1 MKKKL
6 CFALFLSIL
15 GISAGWAVH
24 TITGNGSEGTVSVS
38 ELSGGQFSSIAAGE
52 PWVLTL
58 DVENPEGKSFNTW
71 GSCILKTGSGAFS
84 VAATDLQLYLCS
96 ESNHNV
102 LRAVFSGSDH
112 NITNVTSK
120 GNFQAIITYDGAKGL
135 TIETTNAQGNTDKK
149 EYTLNAAFPA
159 ITVFSYGLPTGINV
173 KAELT
178 KEAKEV
184 EPDEPGEGAREFDCP
199 TPGTLENGKYHFK
212 SGKMKYSGACSK
224 LKFTLTESDAY
235 YQGNVHKRMSFDSF
249 VLYNA
254 SGNKVNLKAEQ
265 FSGNN
270 GKSNWGNM
278 LDGVNNTYCCA
289 GWGDGSQDDVFE
301 IYMTEDLGGAFSFE
315 FVTENPTMNAK
326 AFHIEVLS
334 EYTITTD
341 APEGYKVILQYD
353 GKTVSPGFGVAA
365 EEFDIDKLT
374 ANELLGYTMTKEV
387 DAARLVATVRYTKA
401 ADLKTPAVEEGGKMH
416 FTSSK
421 MYYPSRFNRIRFT
434 LTESDATYQSGAKRM
449 SFDSF
454 AIRNAEGRKV
464 ELQAEQFSGNNNKAY
479 ANMLDG
485 VDGTYCCGDWGSGSE
500 DDWFEIFPIENLD
513 GAFSFEF
520 VTENP
525 HMNAKAFR
533 IDVFYEYILVV
544 DAPEGSDVALQ
555 YNGEAISAGAKLDA
569 KSYDPDLFAINDIE
583 SYYWTVTLDEAKA
596 TVTVKYAEAVE
607 EVNPASVVA
616 LAERIGGAG
625 AADKFKFVLAP
636 ALNSKDETF
645 VLGSEDGKVL
655 VKGSTISAITT
666 GLGWYLT
673 NHAHINIAWNSLNEK
688 SAGEAYADLSNLPLP
703 AAEET
708 HTSDAR
714 YRYYLNYCTFGYSMT
729 SWTWKRWQQE
739 IDWMALHGIN
749 MPLQII
755 GLEEVWRKF
764 LTIEAGGKRKYNYTD
779 EEAKAFVAGP
789 AFTAWWGMNNLE
801 GWGGTASDGWGG
813 VQDDAW
819 YTRQTTLAQSILE
832 RQRELGM
839 QPVLPGFSGMVP
851 SNFTSK
857 TGIATDDNGGN
868 WGGFVRPYII
878 DPTAERF
885 AEIAADYYACLE
897 AVMGESQYY
906 SMDPFHEGGSISS
919 GKYSEAYTAI
929 YDAMEK
935 AKSGSK
941 WVIQQWQWN
950 DSQKLCLNAVPAG
963 RLLALD
969 LFSDGNPKFDS
980 YAGYAPQEAIFCA
993 IPNFGGRSGL
1003 MGRLNNLTDNY
1014 FTYKAKYAS
1023 IKGIGA
1029 APEAIE
1035 QTPVTYDL
1043 LFQLPWMGSKPD
1055 VKEWVKK
1062 YATARYGVDNAVVQE
1077 AWELLRNSALNYGAD
1092 GIQGPVEDVWAARPN
1107 LEANPASSWGTTIN
1121 GAGGTYTRARRQML
1135 ADATYKL
1142 LTESEALG
1150 LSEGSVYESNY
1161 LYDIVEF
1168 GGAVMADY
1176 AYDLLLGIRDAK
1188 NAAGSRFAS
1197 DATYKARRDAFL
1209 ALIADMDTFRG
1220 TNLNFRLGKWTQE
1233 ARDAAA
1239 EVTGATTATADWYEF
1254 NNART
1259 IITTWGDR
1267 DQNGGLKDYSYRSW
1281 QGLLKDYYLPRW
1293 QYYFNNNCN
1302 GTEYFFFEWN
1312 WAHGTN
1318 HRVGQTAK
1326 NTVRLK
1332 EGQAGYSYSREP
1344 EGNTI
1349 EEAKNLFE
1357 KYITLV
1363 TLSDGVY
1370 YAYNY
1375 LDNDLSDRISIIAN
1389 GGETIDLTRYF
1400 GSLTGAKVT
1409 GDFIDGEV
1417 TDLSNVPVKAGVADG
1432 THIGTVTL
1440 ENGTK
1445 LMFALIVNPPFYG
1458 TYHIDYKTARGN
1470 APVFIAYNEDLDNGK
1485 NIGYKLLAT
1494 GTYTAD
1500 ATADK
1505 IFTLVPSG
1513 EGFSISAQGQ
1523 YLKAPTLTSWNHL
1536 MFSQNSGD
1544 AGTYLVEETN
1554 TKDVYKLHS
1563 TGSGFNYVNDY
1574 DKYIF
1579 GCDPSSKEDLSTF
1592 TFTPVSTY
1600 PFTIT
1605 SAGMATLC
1613 LPFNVVLPEGLVA
1626 FDFAASGINDV
1637 ANGDNTYVCTMQ
1649 AIAQADDVLKA
1660 GTPVIVKG
1668 APGSYTL
1675 TITMENEGACTS
1687 IEGSLLRGN
1696 FLKQDLVQHQEGAKI
1711 FIFTKPAGKSVGF
1724 YIMDGSGTIG
1734 ANKCWMEWSIPET
1747 MAGARGFVFD
1757 FSTETGIEDIVTTP
1771 QGNTTA
1777 IYNLAGQRLSAPQ
1790 KGVNIIGNKK
1800 VIIR

>member
-6 CFALFLSIL
+6 FFALFLSIL
-15 GISAGWAVH
+15 GISTGWAAH

-96 ESNHNV
+96 ASNSNV

-173 KAELT
+173 TAGLT
-178 KEAKEV
+178 KEGGDV
-184 EPDEPGEGAREFDCP
+184 DPGEPGEGTREFDCP
-199 TPGTLENGKYHFK
+199 TIGTTENGKIHFK
-212 SGKMKYSGACSK
+212 SEKMKYYGACSK
-224 LKFTLTESDAY
+224 LKFTLTESGAFFSS
-235 YQGNVHKRMSFDSF
+235 GAKRMSFDSF

-254 SGNKVNLKAEQ
+254 DGNKVNLKAEQ

-315 FVTENPTMNAK
+315 FVTENTTMNAK

-341 APEGYKVILQYD
+341 APEGYRVILQYD
-353 GKTVSPGFGVAA
+353 GEIVSPGFGVAA

-387 DAARLVATVRYTKA
+387 DAVRLVATVRYTKA
-401 ADLKTPAVEEGGKMH
+401 DDLKTPAVEEGGKMH
-416 FTSSK
+416 FTSDK

-434 LTESDATYQSGAKRM
+434 LTESDVTYQSGAKRM

-454 AIRNAEGRKV
+454 AMCNAKGSNV
-464 ELQAEQFSGNNNKAY
+464 ELQAEQFSGNNSKAY

-485 VDGTYCCGDWGSGSE
+485 VNGIYCSGDWETGSE
-500 DDWFEIFPIENLD
+500 DDYFEIFPIEDLG
-513 GAFSFEF
+513 GAFSFDF
-520 VTENP
+520 VTENTT
-525 HMNAKAFR
+525 MNAKAFR

-569 KSYDPDLFAINDIE
+569 KSYDPDLFTINDIE
-583 SYYWTVTLDEAKA
+583 GYYWTVTLDEAKA

-645 VLGSEDGKVL
+645 VIGSEDGKVL
-655 VKGSTISAITT
+655 IKGSTISAITT

-673 NHAHINIAWNSLNEK
+673 NHARINIAWNSLNEK

-819 YTRQTTLAQSILE
+819 YARQVTLAHNILD

-851 SNFTSK
+851 SNFTAK
-857 TGIATDDNGGN
+857 TGVATDDNGGG
-868 WGGFVRPYII
+868 WGGFVRPYIV
-878 DPTAERF
+878 DPTANRF
-885 AEIAADYYACLE
+885 AEIAEDYYACLE
-897 AVMGESQYY
+897 EVMGESQYY

-941 WVIQQWQWN
+941 WVIQQWQWSSN
-950 DSQKLCLNAVPAG
+950 QRLSLNAVPAG
-963 RLLALD
+963 RLLVLD
-969 LFSDGNPKFDS
+969 LFADGSPAFDG
-980 YAGYAPQEAIFCA
+980 YHGYAPQKAIFCT
-993 IPNFGGRSGL
+993 IPNFGGRSGV
-1003 MGRLNNLTDNY
+1003 MGRLKNLTDNY
-1014 FTYKAKYAS
+1014 FHYKAKYAS
-1023 IKGIGA
+1023 IQGIGT

-1043 LFQLPWMGSKPD
+1043 LFQLPWMESKPD
-1055 VKEWVKK
+1055 VDEWIKK
-1062 YATARYGVDNAVVQE
+1062 YATARYGVENAAVQE
-1077 AWELLRNSALNYGAD
+1077 AWELLTNSVLNYGAD
-1092 GIQGPVEDVWAARPN
+1092 GIQGPVEDVWASRPN
-1107 LEANPASSWGTTIN
+1107 LDASPASTWGVTLN
-1121 GAGGTYTRARRQML
+1121 SAGGTYTRARRQML

-1142 LTESEALG
+1142 LAESEALG
-1150 LSEGSVYESNY
+1150 LSAGSIQESNY
-1161 LYDIVEF
+1161 LYDLVEF
-1168 GGAVMADY
+1168 GGGVMADY
-1176 AYDLLLGIRDAK
+1176 AYDLLLGIKSAK
-1188 NAAGSRFAS
+1188 EKAGSTFNYNT
-1197 DATYKARRDAFL
+1197 TYRTRRDAFL
-1209 ALIADMDTFRG
+1209 ALIKDMDTFRG

-1239 EVTGATTATADWYEF
+1239 EVTGATTATPDWYEF

-1267 DQNGGLKDYSYRSW
+1267 GQNGSLKDYSYRSW
-1281 QGLLKDYYLPRW
+1281 QGLLEDYYLPRW
-1293 QYYFNNNCN
+1293 QYFFNHGCQ
-1302 GTEYFFFEWN
+1302 GTDYFFFEWN
-1312 WAHGTN
+1312 WAHGMVHN
-1318 HRVGQTAK
+1318 VGDNAK
-1326 NTVRLK
+1326 SNTRLT
-1332 EGQAGYSYSREP
+1332 EGEKGYRYSREP
-1344 EGNTI
+1344 EGNTVK
-1349 EEAKNLFE
+1349 EARNLFE

-1363 TLSDGVY
+1363 TLSDGVF

-1389 GGETIDLTRYF
+1389 GGETIDLARYF

-1417 TDLSNVPVKAGVADG
+1417 TDLSNVPVKAGVSDG

-1445 LMFALIVNPPFYG
+1445 LMFAVIVNPPFYG

-1592 TFTPVSTY
+1592 TFTPVTTY
-1600 PFTIT
+1600 SIT
-1605 SAGMATLC
+1605 VGSAGVATLC
-1613 LPFNVVLPEGLVA
+1613 LPFNVVLPEGVQA
-1626 FDFAASGINDV
+1626 YDCAASDITYDDV
-1637 ANGDNTYVCTMQ
+1637 ADVTKCTMQ
-1649 AIAQADDVLKA
+1649 VVANPGETLKA
-1660 GTPVIVKG
+1660 GTPVVIKAAEG
-1668 APGSYTL
+1668 IYDL
-1675 TITMENEGACTS
+1675 TITMDNADARTS
-1687 IEGSLLRGN
+1687 VNASLLSGN
-1696 FLKQDLVQHQEGAKI
+1696 YLKKSLTQDGTDKKFVLQDATFSLVQ
-1711 FIFTKPAGKSVGF
+1711 
-1724 YIMDGSGTIG
+1724 GTAAMA
-1734 ANKCWMEWSIPET
+1734 ANSSWMEWSLPEELAT
-1747 MAGARGFVFD
+1747 VQTILLD
-1757 FSTETGIEDIVTTP
+1757 FSVSTGIQDIITGTANP
-1771 QGNTTA
+1771 QSTV
-1777 IYNLAGQRLSAPQ
+1777 IYNVAGQRIPALQ
-1790 KGVNIIGNKK
+1790 KGVNIVGNRK
-1800 VIIR
+1800 VVVK